1 MEEREYTCDCC
12 GETVH
17 EDDVRYSEWTETTM
31 CESCEQGDMEYAS
44 KLYRFSP
51 DDGVQ
56 VVMFGDHTAYYGDGD
71 FVNDTGLPK
80 WADDFWPK
88 NWTGR
93 KYHQSSG
100 WSGYYCTGDLF
111 DLHKL
116 EDGWATGGWSDV
128 PHKWS
133 FNEFVEGLVSQ
144 EIVPPAPLY
153 ILFEPTS
160 NVFSTA
166 TTVMCHEHD
175 VDTLTRWI
183 AEELNF
189 DLHTSLS

>member
-12 GETVH
+12 GETVN
-17 EDDVRYSEWTETTM
+17 ENYVMYAELTGETLCM
-31 CESCEQGDMEYAS
+31 SCEHSDLEHGS

-51 DDGVQ
+51 DDDVQ
-56 VVMFGDHTAYYGDGD
+56 MMLFGDYNALHGSGDCIDDSGI
-71 FVNDTGLPK
+71 PK
-80 WADDFWPK
+80 WARSFWPE
-88 NWTGR
+88 NWKGR

-100 WSGYYCTGDLF
+100 WRGYYCTGDALN
-111 DLHKL
+111 LHKL

-183 AEELNF
+183 AEELDF